1 MRWRG
6 SDWAVVLGGIVPPCG
21 FGENGCVIVADLS
34 AVSRIHGGRTIFRGL
49 AWSLQDGEKI
59 GLVGP
64 SGWGKSTLLRVLAG
78 IDVPDAGAVTF
89 RRGLQVAYLPQ
100 EFAGQSGRTAFNELL
115 AAGGDP
121 AAIEADLTAVER
133 KMADPGVLADPDAFD
148 RVLHEHADL
157 LERFERSGGGAIRNR
172 AEALLRSLGFDE
184 DAWERPMELLS
195 GGQRKLIGIARCLLS
210 EPDLLLLDEPDN
222 HLDLDRKAML
232 EQVIRGFDGC
242 VVVVSHD
249 RYLLDE
255 TVNVICE
262 LDYSREAGVVLKRW
276 EGNYTSYVTQR
287 ELALLRQQQDFVA
300 QQKEIQRLEAAVA
313 RFKLW
318 ASIVIDERH
327 IKQARNKQRQID
339 SMDKV
344 ERPVLERRKM
354 SLNFRPAN
362 RGGAKAIE
370 LRHLE
375 KSFGDKVILI
385 DTNATIM
392 NGERV
397 GIVGPNGAG
406 KSVLLKL
413 ILGQLLADA
422 GEVWTGPSIS
432 MGYYS
437 QEHETLNFNQTPVEA
452 LREAKPMYEGEA
464 VAQLQR
470 FLLPYDATSQRIATL
485 SGGEKSRVQLARLMQ
500 LGANCL
506 VLDEPTNNL
515 DIAAAEVLEE
525 ALEKFQGAVVV
536 VSHDRYLLDRL
547 VDRVFEVRDGEMR
560 VFDGGYSDYAR
571 ASGRV

>member
-1 MRWRG
+1 M
-6 SDWAVVLGGIVPPCG
+6 
-21 FGENGCVIVADLS
+21 IVADLAS
-34 AVSRIHGGRTIFRGL
+34 VSRIHGGRTIFRGL
-49 AWSLQDGEKI
+49 SWSLQDGEKI

-78 IDVPDAGAVTF
+78 IDTPDAGAVTF
-89 RRGLQVAYLPQ
+89 RRGLRVAYLPQ
-100 EFAGQSGRTAFNELL
+100 EYAGQPGRSAFDELL
-115 AAGGDP
+115 AASGDA
-121 AAIEADLTAVER
+121 AAIEAELAEAEQQ
-133 KMADPGVLADPDAFD
+133 MADPAVLDDPDAFD
-148 RVLHEHADL
+148 RVLHRHADL
-157 LERFERSGGGAIRNR
+157 LERFEQAGGGAIRNR

-184 DAWERPMELLS
+184 DAWDRPMELLS

-210 EPDLLLLDEPDN
+210 EPGLLLLDEPDN
-222 HLDLDRKAML
+222 HLDLERKAML
-232 EQVIRGFDGC
+232 ERVIRGFDGC

-262 LDYSREAGVVLKRW
+262 LDYSREAGVVLRRW
-276 EGNYTSYVTQR
+276 EGNYTAYITQR
-287 ELALLRQQQDFVA
+287 ELALLRQQQDYVA
-300 QQKEIQRLEAAVA
+300 QQKEVQRLEAAIA

-339 SMDKV
+339 AMEKV

-375 KSFGDKVILI
+375 KSFGEKGILI
-385 DTNATIM
+385 HADATIM
-392 NGERV
+392 NGERI

-413 ILGQLLADA
+413 ILGQIPADA
-422 GEVWTGPSIS
+422 GEVWTGPSIRT
-432 MGYYS
+432 GYYS
-437 QEHETLNFNQTPVEA
+437 QEHETLDFNQTPIEA
-452 LREAKPMYEGEA
+452 LREVKPMYEGEA

-470 FLLPYDATSQRIATL
+470 FLLPYEATSQRIATL

-515 DIAAAEVLEE
+515 DIPAAEVLEE
-525 ALEKFQGAVVV
+525 ALEKFQGAVIV

-547 VDRVFEVRDGEMR
+547 ADRIFEVQDGELR
-560 VFDGGYSDYAR
+560 IFEGGYSDYVR
-571 ASGRV
+571 AKAGPPPAPEPPPKGRR

>member
-1 MRWRG
+1 MI
-6 SDWAVVLGGIVPPCG
+6 A
-21 FGENGCVIVADLS
+21 ADLAS
-34 AVSRIHGGRTIFRGL
+34 ISRIHGGRTIFRGL
-49 AWSLQDGEKI
+49 SWSLQDGEKI

-78 IDVPDAGAVTF
+78 IDTPDAGAVTF
-89 RRGLQVAYLPQ
+89 RRGLRVAYLPQ
-100 EFAGQSGRTAFNELL
+100 EYTGQSGRGAFDELL
-115 AAGGDP
+115 AAGGDA
-121 AAIEADLTAVER
+121 AAIETELGEVEQQ
-133 KMADPGVLADPDAFD
+133 LADPATLEDADAFD
-148 RVLHEHADL
+148 RVLHRHADL
-157 LERFERSGGGAIRNR
+157 LKRFEQAGGGAIRNR

-184 DAWERPMELLS
+184 DAWDRPMELLS

-210 EPDLLLLDEPDN
+210 EPGLLLLDEPDN
-222 HLDLDRKAML
+222 HLDLERKAML
-232 EQVIRGFDGC
+232 ERVIRGFDGC

-262 LDYSREAGVVLKRW
+262 LDYSREAGVVLRRW

-287 ELALLRQQQDFVA
+287 ELALLRQQQDYVA
-300 QQKEIQRLEAAVA
+300 QQKEVQRLEAAIA

-339 SMDKV
+339 AMDKV

-362 RGGAKAIE
+362 RGGAKAVE

-375 KSFGDKVILI
+375 KSFGEKVILI
-385 DTNATIM
+385 DADATIM
-392 NGERV
+392 NGERI

-413 ILGQLLADA
+413 ILGQIPVDA
-422 GEVWTGPSIS
+422 GEVWTGPSIRT
-432 MGYYS
+432 GYYS
-437 QEHETLNFNQTPVEA
+437 QEHETLDFNQTPIEA
-452 LREAKPMYEGEA
+452 LREVKPMYEGEA

-470 FLLPYDATSQRIATL
+470 FLLPYESTSQRIATL

-515 DIAAAEVLEE
+515 DIPAAEVLEE
-525 ALEKFQGAVVV
+525 ALEKFQGAVIV

-547 VDRVFEVRDGEMR
+547 ADRIFEVQDGELR
-560 VFDGGYSDYAR
+560 IFEGGYSDYVR
-571 ASGRV
+571 AKAQPPPAPEPPPKRRR